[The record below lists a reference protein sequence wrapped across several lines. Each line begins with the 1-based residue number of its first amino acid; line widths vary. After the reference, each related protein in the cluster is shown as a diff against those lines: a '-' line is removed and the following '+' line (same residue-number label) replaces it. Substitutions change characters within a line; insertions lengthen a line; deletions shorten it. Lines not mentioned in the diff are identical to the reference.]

1 MITGASIL
9 GILKA
14 EYSQLSTQIKKA
26 LIVDQESTVTLQ
38 KQIDSLAAMVV
49 CLEV

>member
-38 KQIDSLAAMVV
+38 KQRFTGSDGR
-49 CLEV
+49 LEV